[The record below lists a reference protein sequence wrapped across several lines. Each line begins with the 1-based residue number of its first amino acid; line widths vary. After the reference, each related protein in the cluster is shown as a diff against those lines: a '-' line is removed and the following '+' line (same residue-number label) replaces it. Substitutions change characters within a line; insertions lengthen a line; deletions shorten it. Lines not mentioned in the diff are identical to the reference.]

1 MADKKPAES
10 NKAAVK
16 KAEEK
21 KLANFAANVK
31 RFFKEV
37 KGEAKKVVWPAKK
50 QVINNTL
57 VVLGMMLISGL
68 CIWGLDSILA
78 LIVNTFLR
86 QA

>member
-1 MADKKPAES
+1 MADKKPADAK
-10 NKAAVK
+10 KAASK

-21 KLANFAANVK
+21 KLARFVGNIK
-31 RFFKEV
+31 RYFKEV
-37 KGEAKKVVWPAKK
+37 KVEAKKVVWPGKK
-50 QVINNTL
+50 QIVNNTL
-57 VVLGMMLISGL
+57 VVLGMMLIAGL